1 MTIKMILIKAHKIQ
15 AKDADSWVVLM
26 TSVFGTSVDTERS
39 LEGHKQWQY
48 FLKSEQKTKN

>member
-26 TSVFGTSVDTERS
+26 TRVFGTSVDTERS